1 MPLRKIVCSSQGR
14 ELEISYQGD
23 FFLSSV
29 DGLSNLTSTLDVRQT
44 AQIDGGIYTGEI
56 VQPRNIVLNILIYR
70 DLERK
75 RNQILSF
82 FLPRSTGT
90 LTYTGDMVSRKI
102 DYRVESINI
111 PDSNVPYKIITV
123 SLICPDP
130 YFRDVDEFSKNMAGK
145 TPLLTAPFV
154 LLPHGSALSSLVLKH
169 EAAIINEGVK
179 PTGMVITFLAKGEVI
194 NPRLDNLSTGEY
206 IQVHVTMSQGQRLIV
221 NTNRGNK
228 RITLDGAN
236 ISNKKDRMST
246 FVQLIPGENILKY
259 SAQSGQT
266 NLDVFP
272 RWAAEFTGV

>member
-1 MPLRKIVCSSQGR
+1 MRKIVCSSQGR

-75 RNQILSF
+75 RNQLLNF
-82 FLPRSTGT
+82 FLPHVSGT
-90 LTYTGDMVSRKI
+90 LTYTGDTISRRI
-102 DYRVESINI
+102 DYRVESVNL
-111 PDSNVPYKIITV
+111 PDSNLPYKIMTV

-145 TPLLTAPFV
+145 NPLFTAPFV
-154 LLPHGSALSSLVLKH
+154 LLPHGSALSSLVLKQ
-169 EAAIINEGVK
+169 EASIVNEGAK
-179 PTGMVITFLAKGEVI
+179 STGMVITFLAKGEVV
-194 NPRLDNLSTGEY
+194 NPRLDNLTTGQY
-206 IQVHVTMSQGQRLIV
+206 IQINVTMTQGQRLVV
-221 NTNRGNK
+221 NTNHGNK
-228 RITLDGAN
+228 RITLDGEN
-236 ISNKKDRMST
+236 ISNKKDRMSS
-246 FVQLIPGENILKY
+246 FIQLIPGENILKY
-259 SAQSGQT
+259 SAQKGHT

-272 RWAAEFTGV
+272 RWSAEFTGV

>member
-1 MPLRKIVCSSQGR
+1 MRKIVCSSQGQ

-29 DGLSNLTSTLDVRQT
+29 DGLSNLTSTLDVRPT

-75 RNQILSF
+75 RNRILSF

-154 LLPHGSALSSLVLKH
+154 LLPHGSALSALVLKH

-179 PTGMVITFLAKGEVI
+179 STGMVITFLAKGEVV
-194 NPRLDNLSTGEY
+194 NPRLDNLTTGEY
-206 IQVHVTMSQGQRLIV
+206 IQVNVTMSQGQRLIV

-272 RWAAEFTGV
+272 RWSAEFTGV

>member
-1 MPLRKIVCSSQGR
+1 MPLRKIVCSSQGQ

-154 LLPHGSALSSLVLKH
+154 LLPHGSALSALVLKH

-179 PTGMVITFLAKGEVI
+179 STGMVITFLAKGEVV
-194 NPRLDNLSTGEY
+194 NPRLDNLTTGEY
-206 IQVHVTMSQGQRLIV
+206 IQVNVTMSQGQRLIV

-272 RWAAEFTGV
+272 RWSAEFTGV

>member
-1 MPLRKIVCSSQGR
+1 MPLRKIVCSSQGQ

-29 DGLSNLTSTLDVRQT
+29 DGLSNLTSTLDVRPT

-75 RNQILSF
+75 RNRILSF

-154 LLPHGSALSSLVLKH
+154 LLPHGSALSALVLKH

-179 PTGMVITFLAKGEVI
+179 STGMVITFLAKGEVV
-194 NPRLDNLSTGEY
+194 NPRLDNLTTGEY
-206 IQVHVTMSQGQRLIV
+206 IQVNVTMSQGQRLIV

-272 RWAAEFTGV
+272 RWSAEFTGV

>member
-1 MPLRKIVCSSQGR
+1 MPLRKIVCSSQGQ

-154 LLPHGSALSSLVLKH
+154 LLPHASALSALVLKH

-179 PTGMVITFLAKGEVI
+179 STGMVITFLAKGEVV
-194 NPRLDNLSTGEY
+194 NPRLDNLTTGEY
-206 IQVHVTMSQGQRLIV
+206 IQVNVTMSQGQRLIV

-272 RWAAEFTGV
+272 RWSAEFTGV